1 MHDTGSSRS
10 DAGQVSG
17 RLTAPYRLFR
27 ARSSLLR
34 TVSHA
39 EKSHVPPAAVSAPS
53 SDHAGHS
60 VWRHNKNIHQIV
72 SNHEHLSDFGGRLRH
87 VSLPRCGA
95 YTSCRLYEALSAARH
110 SGRELSRYG
119 NTSSERPC
127 TGNRILPYAGVCAM
141 ICWMDQK
148 SFTRL
153 TLTPDYRTTSEIQ
166 RAQGL
171 LEEVL
176 PTIPDAEL
184 LYGVFY
190 NENTEYCTFE
200 QSRICFRR
208 NGILFRINKQYSPKP
223 TYAIDIDTSNFKHID
238 LHMQAH
244 IRDKYPAPHRI
255 GVLSERKVNIWV
267 DYLTKIWHD
276 LEHLDRER
284 EDHIAAHRSRLNKLP
299 DVKWNKDRDRGS
311 IERNGLCYSFRYET
325 GTIQEKVSLDYGPC
339 TLDDFLALSDNRY
352 RPKC

>member
-1 MHDTGSSRS
+1 
-10 DAGQVSG
+10 
-17 RLTAPYRLFR
+17 
-27 ARSSLLR
+27 
-34 TVSHA
+34 
-39 EKSHVPPAAVSAPS
+39 
-53 SDHAGHS
+53 
-60 VWRHNKNIHQIV
+60 
-72 SNHEHLSDFGGRLRH
+72 
-87 VSLPRCGA
+87 
-95 YTSCRLYEALSAARH
+95 
-110 SGRELSRYG
+110 
-119 NTSSERPC
+119 
-127 TGNRILPYAGVCAM
+127 M

-190 NENTEYCTFE
+190 NENTEYCSFE

-284 EDHIAAHRSRLNKLP
+284 EAHIAAHRSRLNKLP